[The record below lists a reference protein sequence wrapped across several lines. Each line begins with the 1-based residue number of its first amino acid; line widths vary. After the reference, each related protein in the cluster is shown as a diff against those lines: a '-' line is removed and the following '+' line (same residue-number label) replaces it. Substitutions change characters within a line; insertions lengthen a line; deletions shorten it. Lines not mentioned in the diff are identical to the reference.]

1 MPSFMIVV
9 KENAS
14 KLDMGVVKE
23 GRYLLVPFFTLYM
36 ILFLYLPLLPHSV
49 HCQCTKTPI
58 IFNFG
63 DSNSDTGGYADGVG
77 LNFAPP
83 NGRTY
88 FHQPA
93 RRLSD
98 GRLMIDFLCESLN
111 TDYLTPYLN
120 SLGPNFTN
128 GVNFAIIG
136 SATLPRY
143 VPFSLF
149 VQVSQFLRFRS
160 RSPAL
165 TLNGYKDLVGDE
177 DFENALY
184 TIDIGQNDLAASFDN
199 LTYSQVIERIP
210 SFITEIKNAIWVSPR
225 GNQIGRE
232 EILGTQHW
240 PTRMFAPKLALLARN
255 ATELDEHGC
264 LQPLNNAAKTFN
276 AQLRVL
282 CEQLR
287 RELINV
293 TIVYVD
299 IYSIKYDLIA
309 NASNYGFESPLMACC
324 GNGGPPYNYNANIN
338 CGRTG
343 YTVCHE
349 GSKFISWDGV
359 HYTEAANAIFASKIL
374 STHYSL
380 LNLASTSSVTICEFY
395 LEKRQRNLVL
405 NCRED

>member
-1 MPSFMIVV
+1 MIVV

-14 KLDMGVVKE
+14 KLDMGVVKG

-36 ILFLYLPLLPHSV
+36 IPFLYLPLLPHSV

-120 SLGPNFTN
+120 SLEPNFTN

-149 VQVSQFLRFRS
+149 VQVSQFLRFRY

-165 TLNGYKDLVGDE
+165 MLNGYKDLVGDE

-210 SFITEIKNAIWVSPR
+210 SFITEIKNAIWNIYEKGGKKFWVHNTGP
-225 GNQIGRE
+225 
-232 EILGTQHW
+232 LGCLPQ
-240 PTRMFAPKLALLARN
+240 KLALLARN

-374 STHYSL
+374 STHYSTPQL
-380 LNLASTSSVTICEFY
+380 SFNFFC
-395 LEKRQRNLVL
+395 N
-405 NCRED
+405 NM

>member
-1 MPSFMIVV
+1 
-9 KENAS
+9 
-14 KLDMGVVKE
+14 MGVVKE
-23 GRYLLVPFFTLYM
+23 GRYPLVPFFTLYM

-77 LNFAPP
+77 LNFSPP

-165 TLNGYKDLVGDE
+165 MLNGYKDLVGDE

-210 SFITEIKNAIWVSPR
+210 SFITEIKNAIWNMYEKGGKKFWVHNTGP
-225 GNQIGRE
+225 
-232 EILGTQHW
+232 LGCLPQ
-240 PTRMFAPKLALLARN
+240 KLALLARN

-264 LQPLNNAAKTFN
+264 LQPFNNAAKTFN

-374 STHYSL
+374 STHYSTPQL
-380 LNLASTSSVTICEFY
+380 SFNFFC
-395 LEKRQRNLVL
+395 N
-405 NCRED
+405 NM

>member
-1 MPSFMIVV
+1 MIVA

-14 KLDMGVVKE
+14 KLDMGVVKG

-120 SLGPNFTN
+120 SLEPNFTN

-149 VQVSQFLRFRS
+149 VQVSQFLRFRY

-165 TLNGYKDLVGDE
+165 MLNGYKDLVGDE

-210 SFITEIKNAIWVSPR
+210 SFITEIKNAIWNIYEKGGKKFWVHNTGP
-225 GNQIGRE
+225 
-232 EILGTQHW
+232 LGCLPQ
-240 PTRMFAPKLALLARN
+240 KLALLARN
-255 ATELDEHGC
+255 ATELDKHGC

-299 IYSIKYDLIA
+299 IYSIEYDLIA

-374 STHYSL
+374 STHYSTPQL
-380 LNLASTSSVTICEFY
+380 SFNFFC
-395 LEKRQRNLVL
+395 N
-405 NCRED
+405 NM

>member
-1 MPSFMIVV
+1 MLTWM
-9 KENAS
+9 
-14 KLDMGVVKE
+14 
-23 GRYLLVPFFTLYM
+23 
-36 ILFLYLPLLPHSV
+36 
-49 HCQCTKTPI
+49 
-58 IFNFG
+58 
-63 DSNSDTGGYADGVG
+63 
-77 LNFAPP
+77 LNICA
-83 NGRTY
+83 G
-88 FHQPA
+88 
-93 RRLSD
+93 
-98 GRLMIDFLCESLN
+98 ESLN

-120 SLGPNFTN
+120 SLEPNFTN

-149 VQVSQFLRFRS
+149 VQVSQFLRFRY

-165 TLNGYKDLVGDE
+165 MLNGYKDLVGDE

-210 SFITEIKNAIWVSPR
+210 SFITEIKNAIWNIYEKGGKKFWVHNTGP
-225 GNQIGRE
+225 
-232 EILGTQHW
+232 LGCLPQ
-240 PTRMFAPKLALLARN
+240 KLALLARN

-309 NASNYGFESPLMACC
+309 NAPNYGFESPLMACC

-374 STHYSL
+374 STHYSTPQL
-380 LNLASTSSVTICEFY
+380 SFNFFC
-395 LEKRQRNLVL
+395 N
-405 NCRED
+405 NM

>member
-1 MPSFMIVV
+1 MIEV

-23 GRYLLVPFFTLYM
+23 GRYPLVPFFTLYM

-165 TLNGYKDLVGDE
+165 MLNGYKDLVGNE

-210 SFITEIKNAIWVSPR
+210 SFITEIKNAIWNIYEKGGKKFWVHNTGP
-225 GNQIGRE
+225 
-232 EILGTQHW
+232 LGCLPQ
-240 PTRMFAPKLALLARN
+240 KLALLARN

-359 HYTEAANAIFASKIL
+359 HYTEAANAIFTSKIL
-374 STHYSL
+374 STHYSTPQL
-380 LNLASTSSVTICEFY
+380 SFNFFC
-395 LEKRQRNLVL
+395 N
-405 NCRED
+405 NM